1 MQLIDRLQRRLFIL
15 VPKLRLGT
23 QLIAK
28 LSFADEI
35 HI

>member
-1 MQLIDRLQRRLFIL
+1 MNFFWF
-15 VPKLRLGT
+15 PKLRLGT

-35 HI
+35 NMLVRTAMYI